1 MGESGVLSVS
11 AEDGRGGCAAMVFA
25 AVGAEV
31 VDPEPLCQ
39 AIQPAR
45 LRDFVTGV
53 VLGSSR
59 LHALEFG
66 QCRAARR
73 RIAGA
78 VRFHEPFQQIRS
90 LQNDA
95 AARRIPRQLAEL
107 AQESRPYKLLPQRTR
122 IAILS
127 VAP

>member
-25 AVGAEV
+25 AVGAEIV
-31 VDPEPLCQ
+31 EPEPLCE
-39 AIQPAR
+39 AVQPAR

-53 VLGSSR
+53 VLGGSR

-66 QCRAARR
+66 ERRAAHR

-78 VRFHEPFQQIRS
+78 VRFHELFQQIRS
-90 LQNDA
+90 LEDNA
-95 AARRIPRQLAEL
+95 APRRIPRQLTEL
-107 AQESRPYKLLPQRTR
+107 A
-122 IAILS
+122 
-127 VAP
+127 